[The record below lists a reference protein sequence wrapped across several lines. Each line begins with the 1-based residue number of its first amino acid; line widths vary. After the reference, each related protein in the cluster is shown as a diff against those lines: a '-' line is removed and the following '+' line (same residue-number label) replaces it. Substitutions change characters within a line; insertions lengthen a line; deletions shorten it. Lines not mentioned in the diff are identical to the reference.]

1 VTRFILAVY
10 LSRIIL
16 RIGKPT
22 TRSKKANV
30 WVSNSLSVAR
40 RRLGGARSSIPEAR
54 LRTWADATE
63 APDLPA
69 LARPSIRGRGSH
81 VVTPMAR

>member
-22 TRSKKANV
+22 TRSKKANGMGIELV
-30 WVSNSLSVAR
+30 ISRKAAKA
-40 RRLGGARSSIPEAR
+40 LG
-54 LRTWADATE
+54 
-63 APDLPA
+63 
-69 LARPSIRGRGSH
+69 
-81 VVTPMAR
+81 